1 MARTRTHARFLSH
14 LHRDLFVSANDDNKS
29 NDGRFEFVVRK
40 FKIFPSPPSSKGMG
54 LGSHRV
60 DRVTR
65 PLPITSGAHDLMARA
80 FSAPTPFR
88 CAAAASTSASA
99 STSRYSSR
107 AVALG
112 RRCRVA
118 AWASGDPVPRTERL
132 YGVDNDEDEMVQR
145 FWRLWTGNAHCR
157 HVVTHSPRGSVFRDP
172 AEIEARVRRLH
183 RFLPVVDV
191 PMAFMREPE
200 LLRVSAE
207 DLVRRAVRVKIALP
221 FIDARA
227 FHLAPAMLLAS
238 PDALADAAH
247 ALAQRGATTDKL
259 RLQPDAILAELGYWD
274 GGGRIGSPLEGRAA
288 RETRGLEWT
297 GGGTTRGCTHFSRA
311 SASSRIS
318 R

>member
-1 MARTRTHARFLSH
+1 
-14 LHRDLFVSANDDNKS
+14 
-29 NDGRFEFVVRK
+29 
-40 FKIFPSPPSSKGMG
+40 
-54 LGSHRV
+54 
-60 DRVTR
+60 
-65 PLPITSGAHDLMARA
+65 
-80 FSAPTPFR
+80 
-88 CAAAASTSASA
+88 
-99 STSRYSSR
+99 
-107 AVALG
+107 
-112 RRCRVA
+112 
-118 AWASGDPVPRTERL
+118 
-132 YGVDNDEDEMVQR
+132 MVQR

-274 GGGRIGSPLEGRAA
+274 GARGRGRGV
-288 RETRGLEWT
+288 RSRGWFWR
-297 GGGTTRGCTHFSRA
+297 GGGGGGEPADVRTRVSGRLG
-311 SASSRIS
+311 
-318 R
+318 